1 MAQLV
6 DFSQIFIGS
15 YMTASK
21 FTSVDMDVIRPAVL
35 NVLRLYRTK
44 FVSEFGELILCCDD
58 RKSWRKEIF
67 PNYKASRKKTRAVAP
82 IDWDNLYECLNQ
94 LKEEL
99 AEWFPYKVIQVD
111 KAEADDII
119 AQYVNGCGSDGKRLK
134 QDRTLILSS
143 DKDFVQL
150 HQFNV
155 RQYSP
160 MQKKFVEGQAMES
173 LHEKII
179 KGDVGDGVPNIMSDD
194 NVFVDEGRRQKPITK
209 KKVDAWFE
217 IDPDMYC
224 DAEMLRNYNR
234 NKMLVDLSEVP
245 ESIRINITKQFE
257 TTAVGDRKRL
267 LTYFINHRLK
277 NLTESLSE
285 F

>member
-44 FVSEFGELILCCDD
+44 FVSEFGELILCCDS
-58 RKSWRKEIF
+58 RKSWRKELF
-67 PNYKASRKKTRAVAP
+67 PNYKASRKKTRSAAP
-82 IDWDNLYECLNQ
+82 VDWENLYECLNL

-99 AEWFPYKVIQVD
+99 VEWFPYQVLEVE

-119 AQYVNGCGSDGKRLK
+119 AVLVELANE
-134 QDRTLILSS
+134 RTLILSS

-150 HQFNV
+150 HAFNV

-160 MQKKFVEGQAMES
+160 MQKKFVEGDAKWS
-173 LHEKII
+173 LHEKLI

-194 NVFVDEGRRQKPITK
+194 NVFIDEGRRQKPITK
-209 KKVDAWFE
+209 KKIDAWFE
-217 IDPDMYC
+217 LDPDMYC

-234 NKMLVDLSEVP
+234 NKQLIDLSEVP
-245 ESIRINITKQFE
+245 ESVRINIREQFE

-277 NLTESLSE
+277 NLTENLSE

>member
-6 DFSQIFIGS
+6 DFSQVFIGS

-21 FTSVDMDVIRPAVL
+21 FASVDMDVIRPAVL
-35 NVLRLYRTK
+35 NTLRMYRTK
-44 FVSEFGELILCCDD
+44 FVAEFGELILCCDD
-58 RKSWRKEIF
+58 RKTWRKEIF
-67 PNYKASRKKTRAVAP
+67 PNYKASRKKTRAATS
-82 IDWDNLYECLNQ
+82 IDWDNLYECLNV

-99 AEWFPYKVIQVD
+99 TEWFPYKLVQVE

-119 AQYVNGCGSDGKRLK
+119 AILVGLLNE
-134 QDRTLILSS
+134 RTLILSS

-150 HQFNV
+150 HGFNV

-160 MQKKFVEGQAMES
+160 MQKKFVEGDAKWN

-194 NVFVDEGRRQKPITK
+194 NVFIDEGRRQKPITK
-209 KKVDAWFE
+209 KKVDAWYE
-217 IDPDMYC
+217 LDPDMYC
-224 DAEMLRNYNR
+224 SSEMLRNYNR
-234 NKMLVDLSEVP
+234 NKQLVDLGEVP

-257 TTAVGDRKRL
+257 SVAVGDRKRL

>member
-6 DFSQIFIGS
+6 DFSQIVIGS
-15 YMTASK
+15 YMSASK

-35 NVLRLYRTK
+35 NTLRLYRTK

-58 RKSWRKEIF
+58 RKSWRKELF
-67 PNYKASRKKTRAVAP
+67 PNYKASRKKTRSAAP
-82 IDWDNLYECLNQ
+82 IDWENLYECLNQ

-99 AEWFPYKVIQVD
+99 TEWFPYKVVQVD

-119 AQYVNGCGSDGKRLK
+119 AVLVGLANE
-134 QDRTLILSS
+134 RTLILSS
-143 DKDFVQL
+143 DKDFIQL
-150 HQFNV
+150 HHFNV

-160 MQKKFVEGQAMES
+160 IQKKFVEGDAKWS
-173 LHEKII
+173 LHEKLI

-194 NVFVDEGRRQKPITK
+194 NVFIDEGRRQKPITK

-217 IDPDMYC
+217 LDPDMYC

-234 NKMLVDLSEVP
+234 NKQLIDLGEVP

-257 TTAVGDRKRL
+257 KAVVGDRKRL

-277 NLTESLSE
+277 NLTENLSE

>member
-1 MAQLV
+1 MTQLV
-6 DFSQIFIGS
+6 DFSQIVIGS
-15 YMTASK
+15 YMMASK
-21 FTSVDMDVIRPAVL
+21 FSSADMNTIRPAVL
-35 NVLRLYRTK
+35 NTLRLYRTK

-58 RKSWRKEIF
+58 RKSWRKELF
-67 PNYKASRKKTRAVAP
+67 PNYKASRKKTRSAAP
-82 IDWDNLYECLNQ
+82 IDWENLYECLNQ

-99 AEWFPYKVIQVD
+99 TEWFPYKVIQVD

-119 AQYVNGCGSDGKRLK
+119 AVLVGLANE
-134 QDRTLILSS
+134 RTLILSS
-143 DKDFVQL
+143 DKDFIQL
-150 HQFNV
+150 HHFNV

-160 MQKKFVEGQAMES
+160 IQKKFVEGDAKWS
-173 LHEKII
+173 LHEKLV

-217 IDPDMYC
+217 LDPDMYC
-224 DAEMLRNYNR
+224 SSEMLRNYNR
-234 NKMLVDLSEVP
+234 NKQLVDLGEVP
-245 ESIRINITKQFE
+245 ESIRINIRTQFE

>member
-6 DFSQIFIGS
+6 DFSQIVIGS
-15 YMTASK
+15 YMMAAK
-21 FTSVDMDVIRPAVL
+21 FSDVSIDTVRPAVL
-35 NVLRLYRTK
+35 NALRIYRTK
-44 FVSEFGELILCCDD
+44 FVGEYGELILCCDD
-58 RKSWRKEIF
+58 RKTWRKDIF
-67 PNYKASRKKTRAVAP
+67 PNYKASRKKSRAATS
-82 IDWDNLYECLNQ
+82 IDWENLYVCLNQ

-99 AEWFPYKVIQVD
+99 TEWFPYKLIQVE

-119 AQYVNGCGSDGKRLK
+119 AVLVRLANE
-134 QDRTLILSS
+134 RTLILSS

-150 HQFNV
+150 HAFNV

-160 MQKKFVEGQAMES
+160 MQKKFVEGDAKWS

-209 KKVDAWFE
+209 KKVDAWYE

-224 DAEMLRNYNR
+224 SSEMLRNFNR
-234 NKMLVDLSEVP
+234 NKQLVDLSEVP
-245 ESIRINITKQFE
+245 ESICINITKQFE
-257 TTAVGDRKRL
+257 TVAVGDRKRL

>member
-6 DFSQIFIGS
+6 DFSQIVIGS
-15 YMTASK
+15 YMMAAK
-21 FTSVDMDVIRPAVL
+21 FSDANIDVVRPAVL
-35 NVLRLYRTK
+35 NTLRLYRTK
-44 FVSEFGELILCCDD
+44 FVSEYGELILCCDD
-58 RKSWRKEIF
+58 RKTWRKEIF
-67 PNYKASRKKTRAVAP
+67 PNYKASRKKTRAAAS
-82 IDWDNLYECLNQ
+82 INWENLYVCLNQ
-94 LKEEL
+94 LKDEL
-99 AEWFPYKVIQVD
+99 TEWFPYKLIQVE
-111 KAEADDII
+111 KAEADDVI
-119 AQYVNGCGSDGKRLK
+119 AILVELINERSV
-134 QDRTLILSS
+134 ILSS

-150 HQFNV
+150 HKFNI

-160 MQKKFVEGQAMES
+160 IQKKFIEGDPKWS

-194 NVFVDEGRRQKPITK
+194 NVFIDEGRRQKPITK
-209 KKVDAWFE
+209 KKVDAWYE
-217 IDPDMYC
+217 LDPDMYC
-224 DAEMLRNYNR
+224 SSEMLRNYNR
-234 NKMLVDLSEVP
+234 NKQLVDLGEVP

>member
-21 FTSVDMDVIRPAVL
+21 FTEVDMDVIRPAVL
-35 NVLRLYRTK
+35 NTLRMYRTK
-44 FVSEFGELILCCDD
+44 FVAEFGELILCCDSA
-58 RKSWRKEIF
+58 KTWRKDIF
-67 PNYKASRKKTRAVAP
+67 PNYKASRKKTRAATS
-82 IDWDNLYECLNQ
+82 IDWDNLYECLNV

-99 AEWFPYKVIQVD
+99 TEWFPYKLVQVE

-119 AQYVNGCGSDGKRLK
+119 AILVGLLDE
-134 QDRTLILSS
+134 RTLILSS

-160 MQKKFVEGQAMES
+160 IQKKFVEGDAKWN

-209 KKVDAWFE
+209 KKVDAWYE
-217 IDPDMYC
+217 LDPDMYC
-224 DAEMLRNYNR
+224 SNEMLRNYNR
-234 NKMLVDLSEVP
+234 NKQLVDLGEVP

-257 TTAVGDRKRL
+257 TTVVGDRKRL

>member
-35 NVLRLYRTK
+35 NTLRLYRTK

-58 RKSWRKEIF
+58 RKSWRKELF
-67 PNYKASRKKTRAVAP
+67 PNYKASRKKTRSAAP
-82 IDWDNLYECLNQ
+82 IDWENLYECLNQ

-99 AEWFPYKVIQVD
+99 TEWFPYKVVQAD
-111 KAEADDII
+111 KAEADDVI
-119 AQYVNGCGSDGKRLK
+119 AILVGLANE
-134 QDRTLILSS
+134 RTLILSS
-143 DKDFVQL
+143 DKDFIQL

-160 MQKKFVEGQAMES
+160 IQKKFVEGDAKWS
-173 LHEKII
+173 LHEKLI

-194 NVFVDEGRRQKPITK
+194 NVFIDEGRRQKPITK
-209 KKVDAWFE
+209 KKVDAWFDL
-217 IDPDMYC
+217 DPDMYC
-224 DAEMLRNYNR
+224 DSEMLRNYNR
-234 NKMLVDLSEVP
+234 NKQLIDLGEVP

-257 TTAVGDRKRL
+257 KAVVGDRKRL

-277 NLTESLSE
+277 NLTENLSE

>member
-21 FTSVDMDVIRPAVL
+21 FTSVDMDVLRPAVL

-44 FVSEFGELILCCDD
+44 FSSEFGELILCCDD
-58 RKSWRKEIF
+58 RKSWRKELF
-67 PNYKASRKKTRAVAP
+67 PNYKASRKKTRSAAP
-82 IDWDNLYECLNQ
+82 IDWENLYECLNQ

-99 AEWFPYKVIQVD
+99 AEWFPYQVLEVD

-119 AQYVNGCGSDGKRLK
+119 AVLVGLANE
-134 QDRTLILSS
+134 RTLILSS
-143 DKDFVQL
+143 DKDFIQL

-160 MQKKFVEGQAMES
+160 MQKKFVEGDSKWS
-173 LHEKII
+173 LHEKLI

-209 KKVDAWFE
+209 KKIDAWFE
-217 IDPDMYC
+217 LDPDMYC

-234 NKMLVDLSEVP
+234 NKQLIDLSEVP
-245 ESIRINITKQFE
+245 ESIRINITEQFE

-277 NLTESLSE
+277 NLTENLTE

>member
-44 FVSEFGELILCCDD
+44 FVSEFGELILCCDS

-67 PNYKASRKKTRAVAP
+67 PNYKASRKKTRSAAP
-82 IDWDNLYECLNQ
+82 VDWENLYECLNL

-99 AEWFPYKVIQVD
+99 VEWFPYQVLEVE

-119 AQYVNGCGSDGKRLK
+119 AVLVELANE
-134 QDRTLILSS
+134 RTLILSS

-150 HQFNV
+150 HAFNV

-160 MQKKFVEGQAMES
+160 IQKKFVEGDAKWS
-173 LHEKII
+173 LHEKLI

-194 NVFVDEGRRQKPITK
+194 NVFIDEGRRQKPITK
-209 KKVDAWFE
+209 KKIDAWFE
-217 IDPDMYC
+217 LDPDMYC

-234 NKMLVDLSEVP
+234 NKQLIDLSEVP
-245 ESIRINITKQFE
+245 KSIRINIREQFE

-277 NLTESLSE
+277 NLTENLSE

>member
-6 DFSQIFIGS
+6 DFSQIVIGS
-15 YMTASK
+15 YMSASK

-35 NVLRLYRTK
+35 NTLRLYRTK

-58 RKSWRKEIF
+58 RKSWRKELF
-67 PNYKASRKKTRAVAP
+67 PNYKASRKKTRSAAP
-82 IDWDNLYECLNQ
+82 IDWENLYECLNQ

-99 AEWFPYKVIQVD
+99 TEWFPYKVVQAD
-111 KAEADDII
+111 KAEADDVI
-119 AQYVNGCGSDGKRLK
+119 AILVGLANE
-134 QDRTLILSS
+134 RTLILSS
-143 DKDFVQL
+143 DKDFIQL

-160 MQKKFVEGQAMES
+160 IQKKFVEGDAKWS
-173 LHEKII
+173 LHEKLI

-194 NVFVDEGRRQKPITK
+194 NVFIDEGRRQKPITK
-209 KKVDAWFE
+209 KKVDAWFDL
-217 IDPDMYC
+217 DPDMYC
-224 DAEMLRNYNR
+224 DSEMLRNYNR
-234 NKMLVDLSEVP
+234 NKQLIDLGEVP

-257 TTAVGDRKRL
+257 KAVVGDRKRL

-277 NLTESLSE
+277 NLTENLSE

>member
-6 DFSQIFIGS
+6 DFSQIVIGS
-15 YMTASK
+15 FMMASK
-21 FTSVDMDVIRPAVL
+21 FSDADIDTVRPAVL
-35 NVLRLYRTK
+35 NTLRIYRTK

-58 RKSWRKEIF
+58 RKTWRKDIF
-67 PNYKASRKKTRAVAP
+67 PNYKASRKKTRAATS
-82 IDWDNLYECLNQ
+82 IDWEKLYECLNQ
-94 LKEEL
+94 LKEEFT
-99 AEWFPYKVIQVD
+99 EWFPYKLIQVE
-111 KAEADDII
+111 KAEADDVI
-119 AQYVNGCGSDGKRLK
+119 AILVELINERS
-134 QDRTLILSS
+134 LILSS

-150 HQFNV
+150 HKFNV

-160 MQKKFVEGQAMES
+160 IQKKFVEGDPKWS

-209 KKVDAWFE
+209 KKVDAWYE
-217 IDPDMYC
+217 LKPDMYC
-224 DAEMLRNYNR
+224 SSEMLRNYNR
-234 NKMLVDLSEVP
+234 NKQLVDLSEVP
-245 ESIRINITKQFE
+245 ESIRINITKRFE
-257 TTAVGDRKRL
+257 TTTVGDRKRL

>member
-6 DFSQIFIGS
+6 DFSQIVIGS
-15 YMTASK
+15 FMMASK
-21 FTSVDMDVIRPAVL
+21 FSDADIDTVRPAVL
-35 NVLRLYRTK
+35 NTLRIYRTK

-58 RKSWRKEIF
+58 RKTWRKDIF
-67 PNYKASRKKTRAVAP
+67 PNYKASRKKTRAATS
-82 IDWDNLYECLNQ
+82 IDWEKLYECLNQ
-94 LKEEL
+94 LKEEFT
-99 AEWFPYKVIQVD
+99 EWFPYKLIQVE
-111 KAEADDII
+111 KAEADDVI
-119 AQYVNGCGSDGKRLK
+119 AILVGLINERS
-134 QDRTLILSS
+134 LILSS

-160 MQKKFVEGQAMES
+160 IQKKFVEGDPKWS

-209 KKVDAWFE
+209 KKVDAWYE
-217 IDPDMYC
+217 LKPDMYC
-224 DAEMLRNYNR
+224 SSEMLRNYNR
-234 NKMLVDLSEVP
+234 NKQLVDLGEVP

-257 TTAVGDRKRL
+257 TVAVGDRKRL

>member
-6 DFSQIFIGS
+6 DFSQIVIGS
-15 YMTASK
+15 FMMASK
-21 FTSVDMDVIRPAVL
+21 FSDADIDTVRPAVL
-35 NVLRLYRTK
+35 NTLRIYRTK

-58 RKSWRKEIF
+58 RKTWRKEIF
-67 PNYKASRKKTRAVAP
+67 PNYKASRKKTRAATS
-82 IDWDNLYECLNQ
+82 IDWDKLYECLNQ

-99 AEWFPYKVIQVD
+99 TEWFPYKLIQVE
-111 KAEADDII
+111 KAEADDVI
-119 AQYVNGCGSDGKRLK
+119 AILVELINERS
-134 QDRTLILSS
+134 LILSS

-150 HQFNV
+150 HKFNV

-160 MQKKFVEGQAMES
+160 IQKKFVEGDAKWS

-209 KKVDAWFE
+209 KKVDAWYE
-217 IDPDMYC
+217 LNPDMYC
-224 DAEMLRNYNR
+224 SSEMLRNYNR
-234 NKMLVDLSEVP
+234 NKQLVDLGEVP
-245 ESIRINITKQFE
+245 ESIRINITKRFE
-257 TTAVGDRKRL
+257 TTKVGDRKRL

>member
-15 YMTASK
+15 YMSASK

-35 NVLRLYRTK
+35 NTLRLYRTK
-44 FVSEFGELILCCDD
+44 FLNEFGELIICCDD
-58 RKSWRKEIF
+58 RKSWRKELF
-67 PNYKASRKKTRAVAP
+67 PNYKASRKKTRSAAT
-82 IDWDNLYECLNQ
+82 IDWQNLYECLNQ

-99 AEWFPYKVIQVD
+99 TEWFPYKVVQSD
-111 KAEADDII
+111 KAEADDVI
-119 AQYVNGCGSDGKRLK
+119 AILVGLANE
-134 QDRTLILSS
+134 RTLILSS

-160 MQKKFVEGQAMES
+160 IQKKFVEGDAKWS
-173 LHEKII
+173 LHEKLV

-194 NVFVDEGRRQKPITK
+194 NVFIDEGRRQKPITK
-209 KKVDAWFE
+209 KKVDAWYDL
-217 IDPDMYC
+217 DPDMYC

-234 NKMLVDLSEVP
+234 NKQLIDLGEVP

-257 TTAVGDRKRL
+257 KAVVGDRKRL

-277 NLTESLSE
+277 NLTENLSE

>member
-1 MAQLV
+1 MTQLV
-6 DFSQIFIGS
+6 DFSQIVIGS
-15 YMTASK
+15 YMSASK

-35 NVLRLYRTK
+35 NTLRLYRTK

-58 RKSWRKEIF
+58 RKSWRKELF
-67 PNYKASRKKTRAVAP
+67 PNYKASRKKTRSAAP

-99 AEWFPYKVIQVD
+99 SEWFPYKVLQVE

-119 AQYVNGCGSDGKRLK
+119 AVLVGLANE
-134 QDRTLILSS
+134 RTLILSS
-143 DKDFVQL
+143 DKDFIQL
-150 HQFNV
+150 HHFNV

-160 MQKKFVEGQAMES
+160 IQKKFVEGDAKWS
-173 LHEKII
+173 LHEKLV

-209 KKVDAWFE
+209 KKVDAWYE
-217 IDPDMYC
+217 LDPDMYC
-224 DAEMLRNYNR
+224 SSEMLRNYNR
-234 NKMLVDLSEVP
+234 NKQLVDLGEVP
-245 ESIRINITKQFE
+245 ESIRINIRTQFE
-257 TTAVGDRKRL
+257 TAAVGDRKRL

-277 NLTESLSE
+277 NLTENLSE

>member
-44 FVSEFGELILCCDD
+44 FVSEFGELILCCDS
-58 RKSWRKEIF
+58 RKSWRKELF
-67 PNYKASRKKTRAVAP
+67 PNYKASRKKTRSAAP
-82 IDWDNLYECLNQ
+82 VDWENLYECLNL

-99 AEWFPYKVIQVD
+99 VEWFPYQVLEVE

-119 AQYVNGCGSDGKRLK
+119 AVLVGLANE
-134 QDRTLILSS
+134 RTLILSS

-150 HQFNV
+150 HAFNV

-160 MQKKFVEGQAMES
+160 MQKKFVEGDAKWS
-173 LHEKII
+173 LHEKLI

-194 NVFVDEGRRQKPITK
+194 NVFIDEGRRQKPITK
-209 KKVDAWFE
+209 KKIDAWFE
-217 IDPDMYC
+217 LDPDMYC

-234 NKMLVDLSEVP
+234 NKQLIDLNEVP
-245 ESIRINITKQFE
+245 KSIRINIREQFE

-277 NLTESLSE
+277 NLTENLSE

>member
-6 DFSQIFIGS
+6 DFSQIVIGS
-15 YMTASK
+15 YMMASK
-21 FTSVDMDVIRPAVL
+21 FSDADIDTVRPAVL
-35 NVLRLYRTK
+35 NTLRLYRTK

-58 RKSWRKEIF
+58 RKTWRKEIF
-67 PNYKASRKKTRAVAP
+67 PNYKASRKKTRAATS
-82 IDWDNLYECLNQ
+82 IDWDNLYESLNA

-99 AEWFPYKVIQVD
+99 VEWFPYKLVQVE

-119 AQYVNGCGSDGKRLK
+119 AVLVELINERS
-134 QDRTLILSS
+134 LILSS

-150 HQFNV
+150 HGFNV

-160 MQKKFVEGQAMES
+160 MQKKFVEGDAKWN

-194 NVFVDEGRRQKPITK
+194 NVFIDEGRRQKPITK
-209 KKVDAWFE
+209 KKVDAWYE
-217 IDPDMYC
+217 LDPDMYC
-224 DAEMLRNYNR
+224 SSEMLRNYNR
-234 NKMLVDLSEVP
+234 NKQLVDLGEVP

-257 TTAVGDRKRL
+257 SVAVGDRKRL

>member
-1 MAQLV
+1 MTVRSIPL
-6 DFSQIFIGS
+6 IFE
-15 YMTASK
+15 
-21 FTSVDMDVIRPAVL
+21 DVAAA
-35 NVLRLYRTK
+35 N
-44 FVSEFGELILCCDD
+44 SFG
-58 RKSWRKEIF
+58 
-67 PNYKASRKKTRAVAP
+67 ARKKTRSAAP
-82 IDWDNLYECLNQ
+82 IDWENLYECLNQ

-99 AEWFPYKVIQVD
+99 IEWFPYKVLQAE

-119 AQYVNGCGSDGKRLK
+119 AVLVGLANE
-134 QDRTLILSS
+134 RTLILSS

-160 MQKKFVEGQAMES
+160 IQKKFVEGDSKWS
-173 LHEKII
+173 LHEKLI

-194 NVFVDEGRRQKPITK
+194 NVFIDEGRRQKPITK
-209 KKVDAWFE
+209 KKVDAWYDL
-217 IDPDMYC
+217 DPDMYC

-234 NKMLVDLSEVP
+234 NKQLIDLSEVP
-245 ESIRINITKQFE
+245 ESIRINIAEQFE

-277 NLTESLSE
+277 NLTENLTE